1 MEGNKMS
8 FWEGFNK
15 FIGIQ
20 GVIGLILL
28 VGYVAAPYTTTV
40 LPEGYTEL
48 MSLVFGFY
56 FAKNGVGIIGA
67 LKGSA

>member
-1 MEGNKMS
+1 MN

-15 FIGIQ
+15 YIGIQ
-20 GVIGLILL
+20 GLIALIML
-28 VGYVAAPYTTTV
+28 VAYAAAPYSQVT
-40 LPEGYTEL
+40 LPEGFTEL

-56 FAKNGVGIIGA
+56 FAKNGVGIISA